1 MHTDHFEEIAAQ
13 LKKLWGGQTLATL
26 RDDARRELNGT
37 CFTSLRPAGE
47 LRRVLVCGIT
57 GEHEVRKLGHLDP
70 AGARSFGDWSA
81 ISLFEAVVSAFM
93 EGGFAY
99 DFDSSSSRGSHA
111 PVVLIAAVPD
121 SVTKLENLLGLKP

>member
-47 LRRVLVCGIT
+47 LRRVLAVSYT
-57 GEHEVRKLGHLDP
+57 HLDVYK
-70 AGARSFGDWSA
+70 RQ
-81 ISLFEAVVSAFM
+81 E
-93 EGGFAY
+93 
-99 DFDSSSSRGSHA
+99 
-111 PVVLIAAVPD
+111 
-121 SVTKLENLLGLKP
+121 LLLSKS